1 MSELPADAFELLIAL
16 ADDEFVI
23 GHRYSEWLGLS
34 PFLEEDLTMAS
45 IAQDE
50 LGHARA
56 LYALIWPDWA
66 DCDALVVR
74 RPASDW
80 RSCALVERE
89 NGAWEDSLL
98 RHWIYDTAEVFRWA
112 GLVERFG
119 EVVPGLESLAEKVL
133 VEERFHRRHANDL
146 IERLGEVPAAQ
157 SRIVEA
163 WRRFEPFVFD
173 AESAMTE
180 SGV

>member
-56 LYALIWPDWA
+56 LYALVWPDCRLESRGPGYVCMHPA
-66 DCDALVVR
+66 REERDARWYRSGGQWSRRNRDGDGVPNGMDR
-74 RPASDW
+74 RPKDP
-80 RSCALVERE
+80 
-89 NGAWEDSLL
+89 N
-98 RHWIYDTAEVFRWA
+98 
-112 GLVERFG
+112 
-119 EVVPGLESLAEKVL
+119 
-133 VEERFHRRHANDL
+133 HR
-146 IERLGEVPAAQ
+146 
-157 SRIVEA
+157 
-163 WRRFEPFVFD
+163 
-173 AESAMTE
+173 
-180 SGV
+180 